1 MNRYLQLSLRQFF
14 ERQVN
19 CYGTQIYFISWEFE
33 PIFSIR
39 PEQVQCNMKQPW
51 QYLPLLLLL
60 PPTLGLQSTCHQLI
74 PLSMY
79 VWDAATDPWR
89 NDDVASSMLT
99 PSELCKVVPTNYRLL
114 SMNNGARLGLIPKT
128 VLTFCPDCRNGFHFF
143 AFTTLSRICK
153 VQYR

>member
-1 MNRYLQLSLRQFF
+1 MYATPCKTLVFSFHWKRVKLSGVFYRTVLKDNPVFKASWTGIYNSRSDNFLKDRLIVTVHRFTLSRGSLNPFF
-14 ERQVN
+14 L
-19 CYGTQIYFISWEFE
+19 YSTWAGTI
-33 PIFSIR
+33 
-39 PEQVQCNMKQPW
+39 QCNMKQPW

-99 PSELCKVVPTNYRLL
+99 PSELCKVVPNNYRLL
-114 SMNNGARLGLIPKT
+114 S
-128 VLTFCPDCRNGFHFF
+128 
-143 AFTTLSRICK
+143 
-153 VQYR
+153 